1 MIMVSNNKNNDIIID
16 FEPISRRVNF
26 SDNKKSLYH
35 LLTEIDVKI
44 RSECGGAGTCGKCQ
58 FILQKGAQYLNP
70 PTDSEKKILTEEDL
84 SKGKRLACQTKILP
98 HYIERLR
105 KLPTPQFVVYLPD
118 SLLMEDFQILTNG
131 INKGMSL
138 NPSVR
143 KLYLKIDSPSLDH
156 PIADLER
163 TLHKIS
169 SKNSNRDL
177 TGLPK
182 FDYSV
187 LQKLPQIL
195 RENDS
200 EITLTLWN
208 EKRIIDIESQN
219 TSEQCF
225 GIAFDIGTTTIV
237 GYLMNL
243 IDGKIYAVHSKLN
256 PQTVHGEDVI
266 TRITYVK
273 DHEDGQERLNSL
285 VVEALNDIIAKT
297 CQKAAITPSHIYEAT
312 IVGNSVMHHM
322 FLNLDS
328 VNIGLSP
335 YIPVIQQGI
344 NLRAKDINLNIAQNG
359 NVYALPLIA
368 GFVGADTMGVI
379 ISSEIYKEDALTLA
393 IDIGTNGEL
402 IIGNKD
408 VIVTGSCAA
417 GSALEGAHIKHGM
430 RAAAGSI
437 DSIKIDPSTLDAS
450 YTTIKNKR
458 PIGICGSGLIDA
470 VSEMLK
476 AKILTRRGSF
486 NKEKIN
492 DSHFIKKGKSLQY
505 IIANSD
511 ETPMK
516 EPITLSVDDVRQIQM
531 AKGAFYSA
539 TRLMLQHLNDQ
550 FKDKNYHI
558 EQVFLAGAFGNY
570 IDKENA
576 RFIGMIPDIESE
588 KIYQIGNAAGTGA
601 QICLI
606 NQEQRNKAQELRNEI
621 EYIEIS
627 VKKKFQREYAEAM
640 YFPHMN
646 LDLFPNLKEY
656 EDIPVR

>member
-1 MIMVSNNKNNDIIID
+1 
-16 FEPISRRVNF
+16 
-26 SDNKKSLYH
+26 
-35 LLTEIDVKI
+35 
-44 RSECGGAGTCGKCQ
+44 
-58 FILQKGAQYLNP
+58 
-70 PTDSEKKILTEEDL
+70 
-84 SKGKRLACQTKILP
+84 
-98 HYIERLR
+98 
-105 KLPTPQFVVYLPD
+105 
-118 SLLMEDFQILTNG
+118 
-131 INKGMSL
+131 
-138 NPSVR
+138 
-143 KLYLKIDSPSLDH
+143 
-156 PIADLER
+156 
-163 TLHKIS
+163 
-169 SKNSNRDL
+169 
-177 TGLPK
+177 
-182 FDYSV
+182 
-187 LQKLPQIL
+187 
-195 RENDS
+195 
-200 EITLTLWN
+200 
-208 EKRIIDIESQN
+208 
-219 TSEQCF
+219 
-225 GIAFDIGTTTIV
+225 
-237 GYLMNL
+237 
-243 IDGKIYAVHSKLN
+243 
-256 PQTVHGEDVI
+256 
-266 TRITYVK
+266 
-273 DHEDGQERLNSL
+273 
-285 VVEALNDIIAKT
+285 
-297 CQKAAITPSHIYEAT
+297 
-312 IVGNSVMHHM
+312 
-322 FLNLDS
+322 
-328 VNIGLSP
+328 
-335 YIPVIQQGI
+335 
-344 NLRAKDINLNIAQNG
+344 
-359 NVYALPLIA
+359 
-368 GFVGADTMGVI
+368 MGVI

-492 DSHFIKKGKSLQY
+492 DSHFIKKEKSLQY